1 MLKTHISAAVV
12 LIGCLAA
19 SAAPVDTCGFEKVP
33 NDALK
38 ALQMARGKPFTAGAV
53 FVNGKYIPPPY
64 VVSRYGTA
72 IMINGCQVTGQ
83 IVPWYKFT
91 GVRPAPAAPKP
102 RPAARPASRPAASA
116 PAEDS
121 LDDLFGDEPSAPAP
135 EPPAAKAPEK
145 ANEYKEAKSI
155 DDLFA
160 DDDEDAPPQ
169 PAAAKPAAGKPAA
182 PAAEAAAP
190 QKKFVHTAR
199 TRQLLETIDKERTT
213 IDRNLRSNC
222 FYFFSPRYSTV
233 RGNLLILGSMAEKL
247 PDAMR
252 DSTSADDLYAR
263 LRRSGLGF
271 VSAEV
276 CTDLYAN
283 RLTFPSLYDL
293 RSRMREVIEERKAA
307 LSVEHRY

>member
-1 MLKTHISAAVV
+1 MLKTYITAAVV

-91 GVRPAPAAPKP
+91 GVRPAPA
-102 RPAARPASRPAASA
+102 
-116 PAEDS
+116 EDS

-145 ANEYKEAKSI
+145 ANEFKEAKSI

-160 DDDEDAPPQ
+160 DDEEDAPPQ